1 VDRPDGTT
9 LRLLTETELQKIERA
24 HPDGVTSGEIIGFF
38 EPLGIRLS
46 EATFRKYVQLGLLPR
61 CKRVGQKGKHKGS
74 QGIYPVRTVRLI
86 NDIKR
91 MMTGEATLEELAA
104 TVFALQ
110 GPIDT
115 LEDGVD
121 GLVEAFRRVT
131 EARVTDAAERKA
143 LEKNLQRLEAD
154 MQELL
159 GRVADLRNQLQAATG
174 FEDEAAERRHTA

>member
-1 VDRPDGTT
+1 M
-9 LRLLTETELQKIERA
+9 RLLTEAELQRIERA

-61 CKRVGQKGKHKGS
+61 CRRVGQKGKHKGS
-74 QGIYPVRTVRLI
+74 QGIYPVRTARLI

-115 LEDGVD
+115 LEDGFG
-121 GLVEAFRRVT
+121 GLLEAFRRVT
-131 EARVTDAAERKA
+131 SARVTDPAERKA
-143 LEKNLQRLEAD
+143 LEKNLLRLETD

-159 GRVADLRNQLQAATG
+159 RKVNDLRAELQAATG
-174 FEDEAAERRHTA
+174 IDEEAAAERRRTA